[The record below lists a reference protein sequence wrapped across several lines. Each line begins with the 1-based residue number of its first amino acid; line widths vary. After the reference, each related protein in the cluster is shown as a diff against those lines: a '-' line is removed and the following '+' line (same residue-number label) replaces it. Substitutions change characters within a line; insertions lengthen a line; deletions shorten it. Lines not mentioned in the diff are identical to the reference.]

1 MKGRR
6 RKPLVRL
13 GSYKPT
19 TFRWWVVDK
28 RGDRVD
34 IKNYIK
40 ECGYNSSNKLED
52 IINETIHDVLDSI
65 DTSLMYL
72 SDDIDSGIYSNKDII
87 ERIREIRSMIV

>member
-1 MKGRR
+1 M
-6 RKPLVRL
+6 
-13 GSYKPT
+13 
-19 TFRWWVVDK
+19 
-28 RGDRVD
+28 D
-34 IKNYIK
+34 IENYIK

-72 SDDIDSGIYSNKDII
+72 SDDIDSGNYSNKDII

>member
-1 MKGRR
+1 MKDR
-6 RKPLVRL
+6 
-13 GSYKPT
+13 
-19 TFRWWVVDK
+19 FHE
-28 RGDRVD
+28 RGDRMD
-34 IKNYIK
+34 IENYIK

-72 SDDIDSGIYSNKDII
+72 SDDIDSGNYSNKDII

>member
-1 MKGRR
+1 MKDR
-6 RKPLVRL
+6 
-13 GSYKPT
+13 
-19 TFRWWVVDK
+19 FHK

-34 IKNYIK
+34 IENYIK

-72 SDDIDSGIYSNKDII
+72 SDDIDSGNYSNKDII
-87 ERIREIRSMIV
+87 ERIVHYHGIFHPSIYSPDDNIHTLDRHVS

>member
-1 MKGRR
+1 M
-6 RKPLVRL
+6 
-13 GSYKPT
+13 GS
-19 TFRWWVVDK
+19 
-28 RGDRVD
+28 DRVD
-34 IKNYIK
+34 IENYIK

-72 SDDIDSGIYSNKDII
+72 SDDIDSGNYSNKDII

>member
-1 MKGRR
+1 M
-6 RKPLVRL
+6 
-13 GSYKPT
+13 
-19 TFRWWVVDK
+19 
-28 RGDRVD
+28 D
-34 IKNYIK
+34 IENYIK
-40 ECGYNSSNKLED
+40 ECGYNSDNKLED

>member
-1 MKGRR
+1 MG
-6 RKPLVRL
+6 
-13 GSYKPT
+13 
-19 TFRWWVVDK
+19 
-28 RGDRVD
+28 GDRVD
-34 IKNYIK
+34 IENYIK

-72 SDDIDSGIYSNKDII
+72 SDDIDSGNYSNKDII

>member
-1 MKGRR
+1 MKDRFHG
-6 RKPLVRL
+6 
-13 GSYKPT
+13 
-19 TFRWWVVDK
+19 

-34 IKNYIK
+34 IENYIK
-40 ECGYNSSNKLED
+40 ECGYNSGNKLED

-72 SDDIDSGIYSNKDII
+72 SDDIDSGNYSNKDII

>member
-1 MKGRR
+1 M
-6 RKPLVRL
+6 
-13 GSYKPT
+13 
-19 TFRWWVVDK
+19 
-28 RGDRVD
+28 D
-34 IKNYIK
+34 IENYIK

-72 SDDIDSGIYSNKDII
+72 SDDINSGNYSNKDII